1 MPHEKY
7 TYLNSSIVREV
18 AEFGGNVEKLV
29 SPLVA
34 EKLREKFGNRSGH

>member
-1 MPHEKY
+1 MPNVKY

-29 SPLVA
+29 SPMVA
-34 EKLREKFGNRSGH
+34 KKLREKTKR